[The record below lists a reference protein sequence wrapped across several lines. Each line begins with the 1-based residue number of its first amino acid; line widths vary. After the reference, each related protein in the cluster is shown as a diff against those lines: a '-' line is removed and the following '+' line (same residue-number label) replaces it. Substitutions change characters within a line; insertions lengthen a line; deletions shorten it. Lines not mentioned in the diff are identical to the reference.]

1 MSLDFKL
8 EFKKIVQNEQETSE
22 LTKSLLPYLK
32 KDSILLLS
40 GDLGAGKTTTVRHLC
55 EHFGFFHVQSPTY
68 AIHQRFSGKDIT
80 VDHVDLYRLQSEEEL
95 ASTGFW
101 DLLQAADSLI
111 IIEWFERIPAQD
123 WLEFEKDRR
132 SVFGLKIETE
142 SGSQNRIFQF
152 FKLQSN

>member
-8 EFKKIVQNEQETSE
+8 EFKKLVKDEQETSE
-22 LTKSLLPYLK
+22 LVKSLLPYLK

-40 GDLGAGKTTTVRHLC
+40 GDLGAGKTTSVRYLC
-55 EHFGFFHVQSPTY
+55 EHLGIKHVQSPTY
-68 AIHQRFSGKDIT
+68 AIHQRHVGKNMI

-95 ASTGFW
+95 VSTGFW
-101 DLLQAADSLI
+101 DLLQATDSLM
-111 IIEWFERIPAQD
+111 IIEWYERIPTQD

-142 SGSQNRIFQF
+142 TSSQNRIFQF
-152 FKLQSN
+152 FKLQAN